1 MSDITNYYFEG
12 ELADFDGTRAV
23 FQGSTNYLEKKCG
36 IKKPEKNT
44 ADLNDEEKEQ
54 SEIINRRLKALCAN
68 WLKMQNVVCLIAS
81 GASVNIGCLLGKM
94 RNITAQY
101 LENIKDE
108 TSETIFEKFFP
119 ANPKT
124 EEEKNFEICLSRLVS
139 FSNMIDTHSDL
150 IIKDK
155 DEKSNEIYTKENINK
170 LIQIIQ
176 SVVFY
181 CCNLKL
187 PNDNENNTYKT
198 HKQFI
203 RKLIGRTD
211 PKLKR
216 VKLVTTNYD
225 TLLEQAMDDLGVLYM
240 DGFVGTVNRKLD
252 TSCYGLDYYYPGEQA
267 SGNVA
272 RYDKF
277 LHLYKVHGSI
287 NWWGEKEQITWKS
300 KDNLPVFC
308 RPYSKQKPIN
318 PLLFEMINLV
328 HKDLFP
334 STNSN
339 KWLGIQ
345 PTSIKYSETLN
356 MPYSHLF
363 RYFANALK
371 EPQTVCFVIGYS
383 FGDTHINNLIYDAMA
398 NPSFN
403 LVIISP
409 SLSEKIKNILKTEE
423 LERVFWFGG
432 KFGEFETFVKD
443 LMPDLDEIKT
453 EIQIQ
458 KMLKDLKE
466 VDKSN
471 KGNNENKSND
481 DLSENKTQTNQV
493 SKPILNNVVKE
504 INTEDDEEIP
514 F

>member
-1 MSDITNYYFEG
+1 
-12 ELADFDGTRAV
+12 
-23 FQGSTNYLEKKCG
+23 
-36 IKKPEKNT
+36 
-44 ADLNDEEKEQ
+44 
-54 SEIINRRLKALCAN
+54 
-68 WLKMQNVVCLIAS
+68 MQNVVCLIGS
-81 GASVNIGCLLGKM
+81 GASIDVGCLLGSM

-101 LENIKDE
+101 LENIEDEKLENRELEELKKNLKD
-108 TSETIFEKFFP
+108 IFYKFFP
-119 ANPKT
+119 K
-124 EEEKNFEICLSRLVS
+124 EENNFEKCLSRLVS
-139 FSNMIDTHSDL
+139 FSNMIEACPDL
-150 IIKDK
+150 L
-155 DEKSNEIYTKENINK
+155 NEIYTKENINK

-176 SVVFY
+176 SVIFY

-187 PNDNENNTYKT
+187 PKDNENNTYNT

-240 DGFVGTVNRKLD
+240 DGFVGTVNRKFD

-287 NWWGEKEQITWKS
+287 NWWGEKQKITWKS

-308 RPYSKQKPIN
+308 KTCSEDKNKRLFDMIDEVYKNLSK
-318 PLLFEMINLV
+318 
-328 HKDLFP
+328 D
-334 STNSN
+334 SN

-345 PTSIKYSETLN
+345 PTIIKYYETLN

-409 SLSEKIKNILKTEE
+409 NLSKEIQNILEKEQ

-432 KFGEFETFVKD
+432 KFGKFETFVKD

-458 KMLKDLKE
+458 KMLRDLKNI
-466 VDKSN
+466 DKI
-471 KGNNENKSND
+471 NNENKGND
-481 DLSENKTQTNQV
+481 DSSNKTEITNQV
-493 SKPILNNVVKE
+493 SKSVLHNIVKQNNT
-504 INTEDDEEIP
+504 IEDDEEMP